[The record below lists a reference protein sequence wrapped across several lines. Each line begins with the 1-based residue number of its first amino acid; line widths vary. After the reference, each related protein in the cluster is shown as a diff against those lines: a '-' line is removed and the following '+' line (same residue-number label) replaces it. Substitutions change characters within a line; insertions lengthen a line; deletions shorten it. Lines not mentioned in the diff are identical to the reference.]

1 MKQNNKVTPM
11 NLDLSELG
19 RFSEPAL
26 LILVSLAPGAKHGYA
41 IMEDIKTMTGTEM
54 RAGTLYAALNRLERH
69 SLIEPLPAEDRRKPY
84 RLTAEGATA
93 LHDQLTNLGSFAKMG
108 LQRLATV

>member
-1 MKQNNKVTPM
+1 MATPVT
-11 NLDLSELG
+11 LDLSELG

-41 IMEDIKTMTGTEM
+41 IMEDIKAMTGAEM

-69 SLIEPLPAEDRRKPY
+69 GLIAPLPSDDRRKPY
-84 RLTAEGATA
+84 RLTTEGAAA
-93 LHDQLTNLGSFAKMG
+93 LRAQLTNLSSFAAMG
-108 LQRLATV
+108 LRRLAAT